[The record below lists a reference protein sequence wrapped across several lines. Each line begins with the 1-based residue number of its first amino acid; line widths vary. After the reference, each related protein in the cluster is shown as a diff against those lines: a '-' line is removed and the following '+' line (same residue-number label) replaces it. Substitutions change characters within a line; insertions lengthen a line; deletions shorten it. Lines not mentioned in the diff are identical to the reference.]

1 MFVPLLVLRNALRHK
16 LRTTLTV
23 LGIVVAIAA
32 FGLLRTIVDA
42 WYAGANA
49 SSSAR
54 LVTRNAGVARVLVAA
69 HLRAEDP
76 PGAGR
81 RRGRAGRTGSA
92 ASTSASATSSRNSR
106 SAARPISTCIRNSC
120 CRRASARRSCRPRG
134 AIAGRKLADKY
145 GWKVGDQIPL
155 RGTIYPGTWT
165 FTLRGIFDGAEAG
178 TDTSTFFFHF
188 DYLNES
194 IKRQFPRR
202 GDQAGVFIEQ
212 LRDPEEA
219 AAVSQAIDTTFSNSL
234 AETLTETE
242 KAFQL
247 GFVAM
252 SEAILLAIQAVSF
265 VVIVIIMAVMAN
277 TMAMTARERYGEYAT
292 LKALGFGGGFVALLI
307 FAESLASRCS
317 AACSAS
323 RSPFRSPTRSR
334 ARSGRSCPGLLRVGA
349 KRSCAA
355 GGRARRRHR
364 GGGGSGVARGARAD
378 RRRPARDRLS
388 AHDMAI
394 PLNYI
399 ARNLVARRLTT
410 ALTAGGMALVV
421 YVFATVLMLAAGLEE
436 TLVATG
442 QDDNVSSSGE
452 ARRPRCRAAS
462 TARRRASSRACP
474 RSPSAADGQR

>member
-1 MFVPLLVLRNALRHK
+1 MPSSGTRVYLEQVSKRLQPLSSKFHAAAPERLRARDAGCGKLRASARRIVRCVFVYLLRLILKNSLRHK

-23 LGIVVAIAA
+23 VGIVVAITA

-54 LVTRNAGVARVLVAA
+54 LVTRNSISLVFSLPLNYAQRIRQVDGVSGVSWANWFGGVYITERNFFPQFAIDAPTYLDAYPEFVLSPEEKKAFLVD
-69 HLRAEDP
+69 RQ
-76 PGAGR
+76 G
-81 RRGRAGRTGSA
+81 
-92 ASTSASATSSRNSR
+92 
-106 SAARPISTCIRNSC
+106 CIV
-120 CRRASARRSCRPRG
+120 
-134 AIAGRKLADKY
+134 GRKLADKY

-194 IKRQFPRR
+194 IKRLYPRR

-219 AAVSQAIDTTFSNSL
+219 AAVSQAIDTTFRNSL

-252 SEAILLAIQAVSF
+252 SEAILVAIQAVSF

-277 TMAMTARERYGEYAT
+277 TMAMTARERYAEYAT
-292 LKALGFGGGFVALLI
+292 FKALGFGGGFVALLI
-307 FAESLASRCS
+307 FAESLGIALL
-317 AACSAS
+317 
-323 RSPFRSPTRSR
+323 
-334 ARSGRSCPGLLRVGA
+334 GGLLGVALTFPLADAFASSVGA
-349 KRSCAA
+349 IL
-355 GGRARRRHR
+355 
-364 GGGGSGVARGARAD
+364 SGVRISGETIALQIGA
-378 RRRPARDRLS
+378 
-388 AHDMAI
+388 
-394 PLNYI
+394 
-399 ARNLVARRLTT
+399 
-410 ALTAGGMALVV
+410 ALVV
-421 YVFATVLMLAAGLEE
+421 GVIAAA
-436 TLVATG
+436 VPAW
-442 QDDNVSSSGE
+442 
-452 ARRPRCRAAS
+452 
-462 TARRRASSRACP
+462 RASRLRIVDGLRAI
-474 RSPSAADGQR
+474 G